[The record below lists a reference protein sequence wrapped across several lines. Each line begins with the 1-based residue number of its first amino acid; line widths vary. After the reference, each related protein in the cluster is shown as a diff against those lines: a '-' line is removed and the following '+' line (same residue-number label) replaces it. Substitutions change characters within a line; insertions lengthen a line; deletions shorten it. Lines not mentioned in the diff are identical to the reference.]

1 MMWAL
6 IKFKTNQIH
15 LLKKELILKL
25 GKDLKLFLPKIK
37 YNTIDR
43 RKGFVSSERFILGD
57 YMFCYHEKF
66 KDFNEINKIK
76 NTKGMKYFLEGYYN
90 NQNEINSFIN
100 KCKAHSD
107 NEGFLRQSF
116 FKFIKTKEYKFIS
129 GPFTNFIFKAIEEQ
143 KNKFKISIGSM
154 NFILSNKKYFFEQLK
169 V

>member
-1 MMWAL
+1 MMWTL

-37 YNTIDR
+37 YNTINK
-43 RKGFVSSERFILGD
+43 RKRFVSCERFLLGD
-57 YMFCYHEKF
+57 YIFCYHEKF
-66 KDFNEINKIK
+66 KDFKELNKIK
-76 NTKGMKYFLEGYYN
+76 NTKGMKYFLEGYSN

-107 NEGFLRQSF
+107 SKGFLRQSF

-129 GPFTNFIFKAIEEQ
+129 GPFTNFIFNVLEEQ
-143 KNKFKISIGSM
+143 KNKFKISIGRI
-154 NFILSNKKYFFEQLK
+154 NFILPNEKYFFERLK

>member
-1 MMWAL
+1 MMWTL

-43 RKGFVSSERFILGD
+43 RKGFVSSEKFLLDD

-66 KDFNEINKIK
+66 KDFKEINKIK

-107 NEGFLRQSF
+107 NRGFLRQSF

-129 GPFTNFIFKAIEEQ
+129 GPFTNFIFKVIEEQ
-143 KNKFKISIGSM
+143 KNKFKISMGSM
-154 NFILSNKKYFFEQLK
+154 NLILSNEKYFFEQLK